1 MEEQVYLQY
10 WGMNFNIRT
19 LVMSSI
25 VMVLVLIFGIIA
37 GRGATNKVPG
47 GATNIFEYIIEF
59 IRNLIGENMP
69 YRKGAS
75 LLSLLT
81 TLIIFIFFSNLLG
94 LVPNLFAFLPISAG
108 LLHDALV
115 GNADKLHA
123 TMMSPTADLNMT
135 LGMAL
140 MMILIVQVWG
150 IRWQK
155 HHYFKHFLEPNPIF
169 IVIHIVELLS
179 KPVTLAFRLFGNI
192 FAGEVL
198 IGVILGMGTAFYF
211 GGWIAGV
218 IWLAFSVFVGVI
230 QAFVFTMLSIAYTAQ
245 VVGED
250 DGHN

>member
-1 MEEQVYLQY
+1 MEEQVYFQY
-10 WGMNFNIRT
+10 LGMNFNIRT
-19 LVMSSI
+19 LIMSSI
-25 VMVLVLIFGIIA
+25 VMVLVLIFGIMA
-37 GRGATNKVPG
+37 GRGATSKVPG
-47 GATNIFEYIIEF
+47 GSTNVFEFIIEF

-69 YRKGAS
+69 YRKGAA

-81 TLIIFIFFSNLLG
+81 TLIIFVFFSNILGLLPNIFAFIPLPHGLISDALLG
-94 LVPNLFAFLPISAG
+94 HG
-108 LLHDALV
+108 E
-115 GNADKLHA
+115 KLHA

-135 LGMAL
+135 LGLAL
-140 MMILIVQVWG
+140 MMILIVQAWG
-150 IRWQK
+150 IKWQK
-155 HHYFKHFLEPNPIF
+155 HHYFKHFLEPNPVF

-179 KPVTLAFRLFGNI
+179 KPITLAFRLFGNI

-198 IGVILGMGTAFYF
+198 IGVILGMGGAFYF

-250 DGHN
+250 DGHH